1 MRVPPLISTPEA
13 VKTELDLLKALED
26 IEAAFSIIKKKG
38 KTVDMHPADKN
49 YGNLKCEIKPISAG
63 DKMDKLIKDYVRM
76 THAPTHNSYDLEVLQ
91 AFELDKS
98 GEVESFRDYGTR
110 RLLWHGSRI
119 TNWMGILGR
128 GLKIAPPEAP
138 STGYMFGKGVY
149 FADCASKSANYTY
162 PTSKEK
168 VGIMALC
175 EVSLGEI
182 NSLMNADYNAN
193 QLPKGKHSVQG
204 VGRNMPDPSTWI
216 TLDDGVVVP
225 CGKLIESKVENATLW
240 YNEFIVYDVRQIRLR
255 YLVQLKFKYN
265 Y

>member
-13 VKTELDLLKALED
+13 LRTELDLLKALED
-26 IEAAFSIIKKKG
+26 IEAAFSIIKKET
-38 KTVDMHPADKN
+38 KTSNVHPADRN
-49 YGNLKCEIKPISAG
+49 YVNLNCKIRPVAVG
-63 DKMDKLIKDYVRM
+63 DKMDKLIKDYVSV
-76 THAPTHNSYDLEVLQ
+76 THAPTHSSYELEVLQ
-91 AFELDKS
+91 TFELDKS
-98 GEVESFRDYGTR
+98 GEVESFCDYGTR

-138 STGYMFGKGVY
+138 CTGYMFGKGVY

-162 PTSKEK
+162 PTSNNN

-182 NSLMNADYNAN
+182 NPLVNADYNAN
-193 QLPKGKHSVQG
+193 QLPEGKHSVQG

-225 CGKLIESKVENATLW
+225 CGNLIESKVDNATLW

-255 YLVQLKFKYN
+255 YLVQLKFKYK